1 MIGHREVTLPINLEN
16 KDEEGGLVFLVA
28 SVTTKM
34 YIFLSIALS
43 VGGKYSSLLL
53 MMFSL

>member
-1 MIGHREVTLPINLEN
+1 MIGQWEVTLPINLEN
-16 KDEEGGLVFLVA
+16 KDEEGGRVFLVA